1 MVMATDLLPGG
12 GVAGRHRSWDWS
24 SLRGRSVTGHDFRQH
39 EGRACFYQA
48 IVVGPGSVPTPC
60 PSRQIAARAPPERTG
75 GPDSS
80 RVIPTQEVR
89 HQPCQ
94 PAPGQPPRTL
104 TDSSIPAGTPPPVA
118 SPAPA
123 TPPPT
128 HADSSIPAGTPPPT
142 HADNSVSADVDVLSN
157 LAGIPGGGHIDALRD
172 LRPAAR
178 RDAQLAYELLF
189 HPADDGPLPL
199 VDRLAIAVF
208 VAGLHR
214 HDAAIAH
221 YRDALR
227 EAGAASEL
235 RAAVYRETEAAAV
248 PGPAG
253 RYRESGLTAESVPV
267 AEFRVRPESLAVLG
281 ERLSAGLEH
290 ARLLVLHPRDSRP
303 ERLEALTAAGWDE
316 DGIVTLSQL
325 VAYLSY
331 QIRAAVGLAALAAT
345 LEDS

>member
-1 MVMATDLLPGG
+1 MTHPA
-12 GVAGRHRSWDWS
+12 A
-24 SLRGRSVTGHDFRQH
+24 
-39 EGRACFYQA
+39 
-48 IVVGPGSVPTPC
+48 PTH
-60 PSRQIAARAPPERTG
+60 A
-75 GPDSS
+75 
-80 RVIPTQEVR
+80 
-89 HQPCQ
+89 
-94 PAPGQPPRTL
+94 
-104 TDSSIPAGTPPPVA
+104 DSSIPAPSSDPAP
-118 SPAPA
+118 SPLPA
-123 TPPPT
+123 TPSPT
-128 HADSSIPAGTPPPT
+128 HADSSIPAGTAAAAASRPPAAVAASRPPAAV
-142 HADNSVSADVDVLSN
+142 ADSSIPADSRTLTDSSIPAGGSRPADSPVPVAPDVISA
-157 LAGIPGGGHIDALRD
+157 LAGVPAGGHIDALRD